1 MCWAFAKEFG
11 VDCNAHRKALAVN
24 VEDETLISN
33 S

>member
-11 VDCNAHRKALAVN
+11 VDCNAHRTALAVN
-24 VEDETLISN
+24 FEDENLISN